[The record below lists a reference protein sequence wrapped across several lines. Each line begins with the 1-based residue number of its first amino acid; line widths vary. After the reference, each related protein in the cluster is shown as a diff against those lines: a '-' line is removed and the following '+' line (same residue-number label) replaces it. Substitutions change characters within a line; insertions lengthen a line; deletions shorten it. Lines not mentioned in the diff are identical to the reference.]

1 MAKRR
6 IVSNTSAQV
15 KASLPTGSM
24 SKPSLLGGGRLAITN
39 GHTQSLSDLDSQET
53 WSLHDTPLPQEA
65 TSTPTS
71 TSTLSVGVK
80 SSALKPVSRRSSANN
95 LVMQKKT
102 RSSNGNKISIKDNYH
117 QLEEEFSHRYQEY
130 LFLNSWIEQRL
141 TVFRQLK
148 AQLAASNANQE
159 QTIFKLIVEE
169 KRLKE
174 DRTYQ
179 EKLEKLEETCA
190 ALMLIKNRLKEMIVT
205 H

>member
-1 MAKRR
+1 
-6 IVSNTSAQV
+6 
-15 KASLPTGSM
+15 M